1 MFTGAC
7 RQHFANKFSRFFTKR
22 ITNVCFT
29 SLQSAP
35 QSCAAA
41 NFFNANSHLVSC
53 TIAKAFAV
61 SFDKLVLFS
70 TVFNQ
75 LKHLTRI
82 KKVFSSRAAR
92 GGRTFSSRNQR
103 VLFRFKV
110 FVPFVPSAGAAI
122 PSLKPLIKIMNSRL
136 SLCVEAI
143 SILLFIPNFCVFFQT
158 LYYRSLHFLLIW
170 SFESSPSRPSLR
182 QSAQS

>member
-1 MFTGAC
+1 M
-7 RQHFANKFSRFFTKR
+7 SRKKNHKHLLYVTPKYPP
-22 ITNVCFT
+22 
-29 SLQSAP
+29 SG
-35 QSCAAA
+35 AAA
-41 NFFNANSHLVSC
+41 NFLNANSHLVSC

-75 LKHLTRI
+75 LKHLTRN

-92 GGRTFSSRNQR
+92 GGRTLSLHNQR
-103 VLFRFKV
+103 VFFRFKV

-136 SLCVEAI
+136 SLCDEAI
-143 SILLFIPNFCVFFQT
+143 SILLFIPNFCVFST
-158 LYYRSLHFLLIW
+158 LYYFSLHFPLIW

-182 QSAQS
+182 QSAQSC